1 MTYNEALNDVLEILS
16 KRSKDANEELRW
28 AKNHGDY
35 SERAAVRRELS
46 VIGELRSEIEGMKR
60 TS

>member
-1 MTYNEALNDVLEILS
+1 MTYNEALNDVLEILN

-35 SERAAVRRELS
+35 SERAAVRRS
-46 VIGELRSEIEGMKR
+46 IS
-60 TS
+60 